1 MIIEEILHLSPNLGK
16 YVGLQ
21 MILSIFKDDF
31 PWIYDA
37 GVKLIHILKNT
48 RNNEVNE
55 NSINEFKRLLE
66 FTFEHPVMRDF
77 YRFDKGLRMYYREIP
92 YMLTKILDREEL
104 L

>member
-37 GVKLIHILKNT
+37 GHKA
-48 RNNEVNE
+48 
-55 NSINEFKRLLE
+55 NSYIKKYEKQ
-66 FTFEHPVMRDF
+66 
-77 YRFDKGLRMYYREIP
+77 
-92 YMLTKILDREEL
+92 
-104 L
+104 